1 MNHWSLEAVSAR
13 KSPDIRRPCKRE
25 RVGRN
30 GKARNRRKEEMEA
43 GMSKRENGSWI
54 VGSKEGEM
62 RRMHVAAM
70 GDEIKLIFFFQCFC
84 LYAWGP

>member
-1 MNHWSLEAVSAR
+1 MYEYIFLLETSGDEKMNHWSLEAVSAR

-62 RRMHVAAM
+62 RRMHVAA
-70 GDEIKLIFFFQCFC
+70 GKCSK
-84 LYAWGP
+84 

>member
-1 MNHWSLEAVSAR
+1 MYEYIFLLETSGDKKMNHWSLEAVPAR

-54 VGSKEGEM
+54 VGTLGAKRE
-62 RRMHVAAM
+62 R
-70 GDEIKLIFFFQCFC
+70 
-84 LYAWGP
+84 